1 MAKAIRKGL
10 EENDKTLRSK
20 VDKEG
25 TNEKNGHTDNNIL
38 KEQKKRSQ
46 KRRN

>member
-1 MAKAIRKGL
+1 MTKAIQKGL

-25 TNEKNGHTDNNIL
+25 TNEKNGHTENNSL

-46 KRRN
+46 KRRS